1 MCDTY
6 LLLPILLVS
15 SLSHPPCRPSTPD
28 PRSWAYNHKHFSD
41 QTSSS
46 SSSLLPMIDPTPSR
60 RQYFESPPS
69 RRRNNSKNRCCWRWS
84 WPGCRFQVKRSGML
98 LLLLLLLHMREGV
111 RGDCRF
117 RWVTNQRSLLML
129 VVEVVV
135 VDEAEMAKWML
146 VWLIEGDG

>member
-1 MCDTY
+1 
-6 LLLPILLVS
+6 
-15 SLSHPPCRPSTPD
+15 
-28 PRSWAYNHKHFSD
+28 
-41 QTSSS
+41 
-46 SSSLLPMIDPTPSR
+46 
-60 RQYFESPPS
+60 
-69 RRRNNSKNRCCWRWS
+69 
-84 WPGCRFQVKRSGML
+84 ML

-135 VDEAEMAKWML
+135 VVVVVVVDEAEMAKWML